1 MRVFPECFRGQ
12 FKDVEINALLCNTCR
27 IRVMKDEVLEDGNS
41 SSESTSSNSE
51 EFSQMQCT
59 KYNLNISLNALGEGE
74 INSKE

>member
-1 MRVFPECFRGQ
+1 
-12 FKDVEINALLCNTCR
+12 
-27 IRVMKDEVLEDGNS
+27 MKDEVLEDGNS
-41 SSESTSSNSE
+41 SSESTSSISE